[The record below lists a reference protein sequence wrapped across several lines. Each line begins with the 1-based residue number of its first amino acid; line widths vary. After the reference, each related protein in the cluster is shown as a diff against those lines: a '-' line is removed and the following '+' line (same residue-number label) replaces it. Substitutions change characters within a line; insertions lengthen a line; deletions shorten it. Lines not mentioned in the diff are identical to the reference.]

1 MQTESDGI
9 SSDEDFKTPPS
20 KGVSGAAAAEQEET
34 PFTKLYKG
42 VLPSEIQPE
51 SIPRSNGVYLLSNIE
66 TCPLIPAYGATTTD
80 RKNIPRL
87 VKVGKADNLQGRIDS
102 YLLSYPNGLYL
113 YGYIE
118 TKTVDQARIVEMF
131 LHNYFRMKGRR
142 YRLEGRK
149 HTHYNE
155 WFVLTPAEI
164 SEFLATIAEKRRTFI
179 NEVDKII
186 GDRRLAQKSDAQCK
200 MSRPT
205 QNAYQLFK
213 EDAFA
218 DLSKIIT
225 INDFTAS
232 GFGYFKRTLKKM
244 KESQLQIRFKK
255 DDSDPETLQLLYTYS
270 ARDGIAAKLFG

>member
-9 SSDEDFKTPPS
+9 SSDDDFMTPQS
-20 KGVSGAAAAEQEET
+20 KEVSAAAAAEQEET
-34 PFTKLYKG
+34 PFTKLHKH
-42 VLPSEIQPE
+42 VLPREIQPE

-66 TCPLIPAYGATTTD
+66 TCPLIPADGATKD

-87 VKVGKADNLQGRIDS
+87 VKIGKAYNLQERIDS

-118 TKTVDQARIVEMF
+118 TKTDNQARIVEMF

-164 SEFLATIAEKRRTFI
+164 SEFLATIGEKRRTFI
-179 NEVDKII
+179 NEVDKIM
-186 GDRRLAQKSDAQCK
+186 GDSKVSKKSDAQCK
-200 MSRPT
+200 MSHPT

-225 INDFTAS
+225 INNFTAS
-232 GFGYFKRTLKKM
+232 GFGYFKRTVKQM
-244 KESQLQIRFKK
+244 KESQLQIRFKN
-255 DDSDPETLQLLYTYS
+255 DDSNPETLQLLYTYS
-270 ARDGIAAKLFG
+270 VRDGIAAKLFG